1 MKLSGFRLISEVRGW
16 VLDGLGMSSRVR
28 GSGFCGLGCS
38 MVSVI
43 FFCFRVSGF
52 GRVAICCSCLG
63 TLIRTAS
70 SESLGADDEAAGIEN
85 YVLLEK
91 IGRGSSGQVF
101 RARRKAD
108 EKEVALKVMS
118 AASPDIVASRRA
130 EFEIL
135 SHLSHPNIVQGLDF
149 FCSDSTAV
157 IALSYHSGSTLY
169 RAVRDSASSC
179 LMEAYSKRLFR
190 KLISAVSYL
199 HEHRIV
205 HRDVKADNI
214 LVSSDLMDLHLVDFN
229 TARPLLEGGAL
240 TMTGTPEYAAP
251 EVLNGESPSE
261 QHDVWGAG
269 LCLHWML
276 VGALPQRVST
286 DPVVFAPVTC
296 QGMQWEAISVEC
308 RGVVQRC
315 LTICKH
321 ERPAALLVLQL
332 PWVEAEPQEQPRTS
346 SDQTASRSACMI
358 DVAPHP

>member
-1 MKLSGFRLISEVRGW
+1 MSGSLLQRRRNSGVKP
-16 VLDGLGMSSRVR
+16 VALDMQ
-28 GSGFCGLGCS
+28 
-38 MVSVI
+38 SV
-43 FFCFRVSGF
+43 
-52 GRVAICCSCLG
+52 AQ
-63 TLIRTAS
+63 
-70 SESLGADDEAAGIEN
+70 AGITRQDSMSQELEEN
-85 YVLLEK
+85 YDLLEK

-118 AASPDIVASRRA
+118 ATSPDVVASRRA

-135 SHLSHPNIVQGLDF
+135 SRLSHPNIVQGLEF
-149 FCSDSTAV
+149 FCSGCTAV

-179 LMEAYSKRLFR
+179 LMEADSKRLFR

-276 VGALPQRVST
+276 MGALPQRVSGYPT
-286 DPVVFAPVTC
+286 VFAPVTC

-308 RGVVQRC
+308 RDVVQRC
-315 LTICKH
+315 LTICKL

-358 DVAPHP
+358 DVVPP

>member
-1 MKLSGFRLISEVRGW
+1 M
-16 VLDGLGMSSRVR
+16 
-28 GSGFCGLGCS
+28 
-38 MVSVI
+38 
-43 FFCFRVSGF
+43 
-52 GRVAICCSCLG
+52 GREL
-63 TLIRTAS
+63 
-70 SESLGADDEAAGIEN
+70 EEN
-85 YVLLEK
+85 YDLLEK

-118 AASPDIVASRRA
+118 ATSPDVVASRRA

-149 FCSDSTAV
+149 FCSGSTAV
-157 IALSYHSGSTLY
+157 IALSYHSGSTLS

-179 LMEAYSKRLFR
+179 LMEADSKRLFR

-240 TMTGTPEYAAP
+240 TMTGTTEYAAP

-276 VGALPQRVST
+276 MGALPQCASGYST
-286 DPVVFAPVTC
+286 LRKFAAAVHAMPVTC
-296 QGMQWEAISVEC
+296 QGSRWEAFSPEC
-308 RGVVQRC
+308 RDVLRRC
-315 LTICKH
+315 LTISRH
-321 ERPAALLVLQL
+321 QRPAAMLVLHL
-332 PWVEAEPQEQPRTS
+332 PWVVEGLPVLKRRATS
-346 SDQTASRSACMI
+346 PTMTFDDAIELWATSTIPSLPELILYMERPDPPGVFLLVRATTRQDTT
-358 DVAPHP
+358 DHY

>member
-1 MKLSGFRLISEVRGW
+1 MGRCSE
-16 VLDGLGMSSRVR
+16 
-28 GSGFCGLGCS
+28 
-38 MVSVI
+38 
-43 FFCFRVSGF
+43 
-52 GRVAICCSCLG
+52 
-63 TLIRTAS
+63 
-70 SESLGADDEAAGIEN
+70 
-85 YVLLEK
+85 LE
-91 IGRGSSGQVF
+91 
-101 RARRKAD
+101 RKAD

-118 AASPDIVASRRA
+118 AATPDVVASRRA

-135 SHLSHPNIVQGLDF
+135 SRLSHPNIVQGLDF

-179 LMEAYSKRLFR
+179 LMEADSKRLFR

-214 LVSSDLMDLHLVDFN
+214 LVSSDLMDLHLADFN

-240 TMTGTPEYAAP
+240 TMTGTTEYAAP

-276 VGALPQRVST
+276 MGALPHCVSGYPT
-286 DPVVFAPVTC
+286 LRQFAVAVRSAPVTC
-296 QGMQWEAISVEC
+296 QGSRWEAISLEC
-308 RGVVQRC
+308 RDVLQRC
-315 LTICKH
+315 LTISKH
-321 ERPAALLVLQL
+321 QRPAAMLVLHL
-332 PWVEAEPQEQPRTS
+332 PWVKAELPVQKRSTS
-346 SDQTASRSACMI
+346 SPTMTFADAIELWATSTIPSLPDSPVSAARTHTQPCLMQQCE
-358 DVAPHP
+358 VW

>member
-1 MKLSGFRLISEVRGW
+1 MSGSLLQRRRNSGVKP
-16 VLDGLGMSSRVR
+16 VALDMQ
-28 GSGFCGLGCS
+28 
-38 MVSVI
+38 SV
-43 FFCFRVSGF
+43 
-52 GRVAICCSCLG
+52 AQ
-63 TLIRTAS
+63 
-70 SESLGADDEAAGIEN
+70 AGITRQDSMSQELEEN
-85 YVLLEK
+85 YDLLEK

-118 AASPDIVASRRA
+118 ATSPDVVASRRA

-135 SHLSHPNIVQGLDF
+135 SRLSHPNIVQGLEF
-149 FCSDSTAV
+149 FCSGCTAV

-179 LMEAYSKRLFR
+179 LMEADSKRLFR

-276 VGALPQRVST
+276 MGALPQRVSGYPT
-286 DPVVFAPVTC
+286 VRQFAAAVRSAPVTC
-296 QGMQWEAISVEC
+296 QGSRWQAISLEC
-308 RGVVQRC
+308 RDVVQRC
-315 LTICKH
+315 LTISKH
-321 ERPAALLVLQL
+321 QRPAAMLVLHL
-332 PWVEAEPQEQPRTS
+332 PWMEAELPVQKRQTTSPTMILDDAIERWATGTIPMLPDSAVPAGRAHTQPS
-346 SDQTASRSACMI
+346 FVQQCE
-358 DVAPHP
+358 VW